1 MYKISIIYNNHISIF
16 KGVYTMADKKQKKET
31 FLFYKDKP
39 LVRCGN
45 ILYYGY
51 MSDKYV
57 VMLQILNT
65 KPFKDTQ
72 IAGAVQVQLM
82 LTDPDIRARDRI
94 VKKAEKDGLYNAID
108 VGCIWLERGL
118 Q

>member
-1 MYKISIIYNNHISIF
+1 MP
-16 KGVYTMADKKQKKET
+16 DKKQKKET
-31 FLFYKDKP
+31 FLSYKEKP

-108 VGCIWLERGL
+108 VGSIWLERGM
-118 Q
+118 QES